1 MFGKPLQLWW
11 KDLFES
17 AKPRFN
23 PIQFLVRQCV
33 SMNISYEDQ
42 TLLLLCPVKNL
53 LGLTDHLT
61 H

>member
-1 MFGKPLQLWW
+1 MLVIPLVNLCSYGGRI
-11 KDLFES
+11 FES
-17 AKPRFN
+17 AKPRFI

-53 LGLTDHLT
+53 I
-61 H
+61 